1 MSSPALARR
10 LAFVVLGAVSSACS
24 AAPPNGEPVVGR
36 ATNVIDVPA
45 PGPAPSSARP
55 EPPAAPPDPRA
66 ALLDPSL
73 AAGPAPDVFRVRFET
88 TEGTFDVR
96 CERAWAPHGVDRF
109 HQLVRIGFFRD
120 VALFRVIKGFVAQF
134 GIHGE
139 PEVNRAW
146 KGAELPVDEVKRS
159 NLAGSLTFAMA
170 ASPTSRTTQLF
181 FNLVDNPRLDEMG
194 FAPVCEIVPPGLD
207 VVDRLFA
214 DYGEQASRQQGR
226 IQDEGNDFLLREFP
240 ELDYILD
247 ARFVE

>member
-1 MSSPALARR
+1 MTAPTLALRVSPL
-10 LAFVVLGAVSSACS
+10 LVVAVSSACS
-24 AAPPNGEPVVGR
+24 GASATGEPIVGR
-36 ATNVIDVPA
+36 ATNVIDVPPPA
-45 PGPAPSSARP
+45 AAPSTART
-55 EPPAAPPDPRA
+55 EPPAPPPDPRA

-73 AAGPAPDVFRVRFET
+73 AAGPAPDTFRVRFET
-88 TEGTFDVR
+88 TEGTFDVH

-139 PEVNRAW
+139 PEVSRAW
-146 KGAELPVDEVKRS
+146 KGAEIPVDEVKRS
-159 NLAGSLTFAMA
+159 NLAGTLTFAMA

-214 DYGEQASRQQGR
+214 DYGEQASRHQGR
-226 IQDEGNDFLLREFP
+226 IQDEGNEFLIREFP

-247 ARFVE
+247 ARVVE